1 MNRIIVLLIISF
13 TGLCFTCRRMAPTLT
28 QQKEVLIFLDSLE
41 ALKAI
46 TMDDAEGFFKHINA
60 TDIAIQMKRNLRDLG
75 QDPVNT
81 YIDFLKSEVV
91 SFNTEDKENL
101 TRVWS
106 QVLKQTH
113 AVNGRINLPV
123 QLVKI
128 KTRHYGEN
136 VFYTRGN
143 TIFIPENVLTQ
154 FNASV
159 LHPIMLHEWWHI
171 LSERYPDLRDSI
183 YLVFGFKKHNLSLK
197 FPEKLKN
204 RLLTNPDGA
213 DLSYAIPIEGG
224 QWLMPIIFSV
234 GNEYLPQKLNFMG
247 HLQMEVVKIKQ
258 DGIIEYP
265 SNPSTADQAREMEVF
280 FNKIGDNTQYIIHPD
295 EIAADNFML
304 ALIAY
309 SENNF
314 AKFSQDGRKKVERLI
329 EIMKKVK

>member
-1 MNRIIVLLIISF
+1 MNRFLLLITLSIAAFYFS
-13 TGLCFTCRRMAPTLT
+13 CRRITPPLT
-28 QQKEVLIFLDSLE
+28 QEKEMLVFLDSLE
-41 ALKAI
+41 ASKAI

-60 TDIAIQMKRNLRDLG
+60 TDIAIQMKRKVRDLG

-81 YIDFLKSEVV
+81 YIDFLKSEVI
-91 SFNTEDKENL
+91 SFDKEDKENL
-101 TRVWS
+101 TRVWN

-113 AVNGRINLPV
+113 AVNARINQPV

-143 TIFIPENVLTQ
+143 TIFIPENVLTN

-159 LHPIMLHEWWHI
+159 LHPIMVHEWWHI
-171 LSERYPDLRDSI
+171 LSKRYPDLKDSI
-183 YLVFGFKKHNLSLK
+183 YAVFGFKRHNLSLK

-204 RLLTNPDGA
+204 RLLTNPDGV
-213 DLSYAIPIEGG
+213 DLSYAIPIGG
-224 QWLMPIIFSV
+224 EQWLMPIIFSV
-234 GNEYLPQKLNFMG
+234 GNEYLPQKINFMG

-258 DGIIEYP
+258 DGSVEYP
-265 SNPSTADQAREMEVF
+265 SNASTADQTKEMEVF
-280 FNKIGDNTQYIIHPD
+280 FQKIGDNTQYIIHPD

-314 AKFSQDGRKKVERLI
+314 SKFSYDGRKKVERVIQVL
-329 EIMKKVK
+329 KTVK